1 MSSRFRAWARVNRLG
16 HSQGYITQGVLSV
29 ANGYPSLTCKAY
41 NGRLMLIFLDRCCHT
56 CLEDHP
62 RDVEL
67 VNACVGIRALCG
79 WFDMLERAGRY
90 LDLNQRAGLYMV
102 GRKFVATVERLALI
116 ALLQGHQRWKLQP
129 KLHCFVHV
137 NEEHAWWGFN
147 QRFNHCY
154 VDEDHIGLTKKL
166 AQCVHRGPLMEFR
179 ILCRWLLRL
188 GSWSP
193 SDEG

>member
-1 MSSRFRAWARVNRLG
+1 
-16 HSQGYITQGVLSV
+16 
-29 ANGYPSLTCKAY
+29 
-41 NGRLMLIFLDRCCHT
+41 
-56 CLEDHP
+56 
-62 RDVEL
+62 
-67 VNACVGIRALCG
+67 
-79 WFDMLERAGRY
+79 MLERAGRY

-166 AQCVHRGPLMEFR
+166 AQCVHRGPLMDFR